1 MVGTVQDITE
11 GKQAEREHRIAET
24 LQRSLLPDRLPEIP
38 GVLLAARYLPAT
50 SDLEV
55 GGDWYDV
62 VQLPNGSVALA
73 IGDVAGHGLRAAST
87 MGQLRM
93 ALRAYA
99 LEEGSPSQV
108 VGRVRRLVRALV
120 PDIATLIYL
129 VFDPESGTLRFANA
143 GHPPPLLVEGNGQ
156 TSYLEGGLGPPLG
169 ATAHPR
175 PDIDVA
181 AHLDAG
187 STLLLY
193 TDGLVERRG
202 ASILDGLTR
211 LKTLAAD
218 PGEDLEALCD
228 HLLDSMVT
236 DEVSDDIALLALRQ
250 VPLAAGPLFLRL
262 PAEPHVLAPLRQTVR
277 RWLREIDADP
287 KIVDDVLVA
296 CGEAFANA
304 IQHAYGAKDGLFEVS
319 LVLSDGA
326 VEVTIRDLGSWRP
339 SSGSGRA
346 ARRGGL
352 GQRLMR
358 ELMDSVDV
366 ESGPEGTV
374 VRMRRSLQ
382 VEDDRERTRA
392 R

>member
-1 MVGTVQDITE
+1 
-11 GKQAEREHRIAET
+11 
-24 LQRSLLPDRLPEIP
+24 
-38 GVLLAARYLPAT
+38 
-50 SDLEV
+50 
-55 GGDWYDV
+55 
-62 VQLPNGSVALA
+62 
-73 IGDVAGHGLRAAST
+73 
-87 MGQLRM
+87 
-93 ALRAYA
+93 
-99 LEEGSPSQV
+99 
-108 VGRVRRLVRALV
+108 
-120 PDIATLIYL
+120 
-129 VFDPESGTLRFANA
+129 
-143 GHPPPLLVEGNGQ
+143 
-156 TSYLEGGLGPPLG
+156 
-169 ATAHPR
+169 
-175 PDIDVA
+175 
-181 AHLDAG
+181 
-187 STLLLY
+187 LLLF

-202 ASILDGLTR
+202 NSILDGLTR

-218 PGEDLEALCD
+218 PDEDLEVLCD

-262 PAEPHVLAPLRQTVR
+262 PAEPQVLAPLRQTVR

-287 KIVDDVLVA
+287 RIVDDVLVA

-319 LVLSDGA
+319 LVVSDGA

-382 VEDDRERTRA
+382 VGADRERTRA

>member
-1 MVGTVQDITE
+1 
-11 GKQAEREHRIAET
+11 
-24 LQRSLLPDRLPEIP
+24 
-38 GVLLAARYLPAT
+38 
-50 SDLEV
+50 
-55 GGDWYDV
+55 
-62 VQLPNGSVALA
+62 
-73 IGDVAGHGLRAAST
+73 
-87 MGQLRM
+87 
-93 ALRAYA
+93 
-99 LEEGSPSQV
+99 
-108 VGRVRRLVRALV
+108 
-120 PDIATLIYL
+120 
-129 VFDPESGTLRFANA
+129 
-143 GHPPPLLVEGNGQ
+143 
-156 TSYLEGGLGPPLG
+156 
-169 ATAHPR
+169 
-175 PDIDVA
+175 
-181 AHLDAG
+181 
-187 STLLLY
+187 LLLF

-202 ASILDGLTR
+202 SSILDGLTR

-218 PGEDLEALCD
+218 PGEDLEVLCD

-262 PAEPHVLAPLRQTVR
+262 PAEPQVLAPLRQTVR

-287 KIVDDVLVA
+287 RIVDDVLVA
-296 CGEAFANA
+296 SGEAFANA

-358 ELMDSVDV
+358 ELMDSVNVD
-366 ESGPEGTV
+366 SGPEGTV

-382 VEDDRERTRA
+382 VGADRERTRA

>member
-1 MVGTVQDITE
+1 
-11 GKQAEREHRIAET
+11 
-24 LQRSLLPDRLPEIP
+24 
-38 GVLLAARYLPAT
+38 
-50 SDLEV
+50 
-55 GGDWYDV
+55 
-62 VQLPNGSVALA
+62 
-73 IGDVAGHGLRAAST
+73 
-87 MGQLRM
+87 
-93 ALRAYA
+93 
-99 LEEGSPSQV
+99 
-108 VGRVRRLVRALV
+108 
-120 PDIATLIYL
+120 
-129 VFDPESGTLRFANA
+129 
-143 GHPPPLLVEGNGQ
+143 
-156 TSYLEGGLGPPLG
+156 
-169 ATAHPR
+169 
-175 PDIDVA
+175 
-181 AHLDAG
+181 
-187 STLLLY
+187 LLLF

-202 ASILDGLTR
+202 SSILDGLTR

-218 PGEDLEALCD
+218 PGEDLEVLCD

-262 PAEPHVLAPLRQTVR
+262 PAEPQVLAPLRQTVR

-319 LVLSDGA
+319 LVVSDGA

-374 VRMRRSLQ
+374 VRMRRSLE
-382 VEDDRERTRA
+382 VGADRERTRA

>member
-1 MVGTVQDITE
+1 
-11 GKQAEREHRIAET
+11 
-24 LQRSLLPDRLPEIP
+24 
-38 GVLLAARYLPAT
+38 
-50 SDLEV
+50 
-55 GGDWYDV
+55 
-62 VQLPNGSVALA
+62 
-73 IGDVAGHGLRAAST
+73 
-87 MGQLRM
+87 
-93 ALRAYA
+93 
-99 LEEGSPSQV
+99 
-108 VGRVRRLVRALV
+108 
-120 PDIATLIYL
+120 
-129 VFDPESGTLRFANA
+129 
-143 GHPPPLLVEGNGQ
+143 
-156 TSYLEGGLGPPLG
+156 
-169 ATAHPR
+169 
-175 PDIDVA
+175 
-181 AHLDAG
+181 
-187 STLLLY
+187 
-193 TDGLVERRG
+193 
-202 ASILDGLTR
+202 

-218 PGEDLEALCD
+218 PGEDLEVLCD

-262 PAEPHVLAPLRQTVR
+262 PAEPQVLAPLRQTVR

-287 KIVDDVLVA
+287 RIVDDVLVA
-296 CGEAFANA
+296 SGEAFANA

-358 ELMDSVDV
+358 ELMDSVNVD
-366 ESGPEGTV
+366 SGPEGTV

-382 VEDDRERTRA
+382 VGADRERTRA

>member
-1 MVGTVQDITE
+1 
-11 GKQAEREHRIAET
+11 
-24 LQRSLLPDRLPEIP
+24 
-38 GVLLAARYLPAT
+38 
-50 SDLEV
+50 
-55 GGDWYDV
+55 
-62 VQLPNGSVALA
+62 
-73 IGDVAGHGLRAAST
+73 
-87 MGQLRM
+87 
-93 ALRAYA
+93 
-99 LEEGSPSQV
+99 
-108 VGRVRRLVRALV
+108 
-120 PDIATLIYL
+120 
-129 VFDPESGTLRFANA
+129 
-143 GHPPPLLVEGNGQ
+143 
-156 TSYLEGGLGPPLG
+156 
-169 ATAHPR
+169 
-175 PDIDVA
+175 
-181 AHLDAG
+181 
-187 STLLLY
+187 LLLF

-202 ASILDGLTR
+202 SSILDGLTR

-218 PGEDLEALCD
+218 PGEDLEVLCD

-262 PAEPHVLAPLRQTVR
+262 PAEPQVLAPLRQTVR

-319 LVLSDGA
+319 LVVSDGA

-382 VEDDRERTRA
+382 VGADRERTRA

>member
-1 MVGTVQDITE
+1 
-11 GKQAEREHRIAET
+11 
-24 LQRSLLPDRLPEIP
+24 
-38 GVLLAARYLPAT
+38 
-50 SDLEV
+50 
-55 GGDWYDV
+55 
-62 VQLPNGSVALA
+62 
-73 IGDVAGHGLRAAST
+73 
-87 MGQLRM
+87 
-93 ALRAYA
+93 
-99 LEEGSPSQV
+99 
-108 VGRVRRLVRALV
+108 
-120 PDIATLIYL
+120 
-129 VFDPESGTLRFANA
+129 
-143 GHPPPLLVEGNGQ
+143 
-156 TSYLEGGLGPPLG
+156 
-169 ATAHPR
+169 
-175 PDIDVA
+175 
-181 AHLDAG
+181 
-187 STLLLY
+187 LLLF

-202 ASILDGLTR
+202 SSILDGLTR

-218 PGEDLEALCD
+218 PGEDLEVLCD

-262 PAEPHVLAPLRQTVR
+262 PAEPQVLAPLRQTVR

-287 KIVDDVLVA
+287 RIVDDVLVA

-319 LVLSDGA
+319 LVVSDGA

-382 VEDDRERTRA
+382 VGADRERTRA

>member
-1 MVGTVQDITE
+1 
-11 GKQAEREHRIAET
+11 
-24 LQRSLLPDRLPEIP
+24 
-38 GVLLAARYLPAT
+38 
-50 SDLEV
+50 
-55 GGDWYDV
+55 
-62 VQLPNGSVALA
+62 
-73 IGDVAGHGLRAAST
+73 
-87 MGQLRM
+87 
-93 ALRAYA
+93 
-99 LEEGSPSQV
+99 
-108 VGRVRRLVRALV
+108 
-120 PDIATLIYL
+120 
-129 VFDPESGTLRFANA
+129 
-143 GHPPPLLVEGNGQ
+143 
-156 TSYLEGGLGPPLG
+156 
-169 ATAHPR
+169 
-175 PDIDVA
+175 
-181 AHLDAG
+181 
-187 STLLLY
+187 
-193 TDGLVERRG
+193 VERRG
-202 ASILDGLTR
+202 SSILDGLTR

-218 PGEDLEALCD
+218 PGEDLELLCD

-262 PAEPHVLAPLRQTVR
+262 PAEPQVLAPLRQTVR

-319 LVLSDGA
+319 LVVSDGA
-326 VEVTIRDLGSWRP
+326 VEVTLRDLGSWRP

-374 VRMRRSLQ
+374 VRMRRSLE
-382 VEDDRERTRA
+382 VGADRERTRA